1 MVYVFSTSFNQ
12 YSTQFEDGCEL
23 RIPSRIVV
31 EADDET
37 AAKRIARE
45 VLSDRIKSHLKH
57 SSTPAATLKE
67 WMAAREKEFTDYSCG
82 TAFFIEGDDLID

>member
-37 AAKRIARE
+37 AATQIARE
-45 VLSDRIKSHLKH
+45 ALSDRIKFRLKH
-57 SSTPAATLKE
+57 SSTLAAKLKE
-67 WMAAREKEFTDYSCG
+67 WMAVCEKEFTDYRCG